1 MQSSIRHCSLNFA
14 AAGSRG
20 LGLALWLT
28 LLAAHFLGAIRA
40 AELPP
45 DETKPIRAIQ
55 NIATRDP
62 FTETE
67 VKVRGVVTWVDA
79 TVESTFYIQDAT
91 GGVRVSSGTK
101 AVPELGDEVF
111 IQGMLARGPF
121 TPVITRATFRPLGQG
136 VLPAAM
142 NASGGGIRNGAFIGE
157 RVRVGGSIRS
167 AEVLSPTRV
176 SMILDSGGF
185 RLKVLISN
193 FNHPGALEGFIGGD
207 FTGIG
212 VVSPA
217 KARDNFRQLVDVEVL
232 IPSME
237 GLIFNLRRVTDPSTI
252 PVTSLEHVFR
262 YSPGQT
268 RRDRKRTR
276 GEIIYQD
283 ADVIYLNDRK
293 SGLTVRP
300 SNHAGFQ
307 PGQWVEAT
315 GFLDLESFLPV
326 LSEAMLKASP
336 AAEAPVHPEEFTVDE
351 LLSGRQHANY
361 VTLSGRLV
369 ERMEIPA
376 QMIPEAGSQQKTSV
390 FSVQTPKGVFT
401 AELRGE
407 SNNALPAAFQVG
419 AEVKISGICL
429 IQTDSMGNPTT
440 FKILVPD
447 AGNISVTEPA
457 SYFTVRRLLVAL
469 SAVLGILLA
478 AMAAAF
484 FFARRSALLK
494 AEMRERQ
501 AVTAERA
508 RLAGDI
514 HDTLEQGLTAIQLR
528 LYSMD
533 SGDGKTDLDLVAAR
547 SLVQQCHLEMRQSV
561 WNLRSQSSDNF
572 NLAEALERTARSLV
586 LGTSIEMDLE
596 QQNFTTRLPLLVE
609 DNLLRI
615 GQEAL
620 GNAVR
625 HAHPTRL
632 TIRLAA
638 TPNHASLVITDNG
651 RGMHEGARKPGHFG
665 LVGMEERAARIGGSL
680 TISSAPDTGTTVR
693 VDVPLPIQANH
704 S

>member
-1 MQSSIRHCSLNFA
+1 MKDSIRHRRSSFGL
-14 AAGSRG
+14 AGSRA
-20 LGLALWLT
+20 LCFALQLAVFAT
-28 LLAAHFLGAIRA
+28 LLTPATRA
-40 AELPP
+40 AEAPP
-45 DETKPIRAIQ
+45 AGTKSIRAIQ
-55 NIATRDP
+55 KIASRDP

-67 VKVRGVVTWVDA
+67 IKVCGVVTWVDPTA
-79 TVESTFYIQDAT
+79 GSIFSVQDET
-91 GGVRVSSGTK
+91 GGVQVSSATG
-101 AVPELGDEVF
+101 ALPEYGDEVF
-111 IQGMLARGPF
+111 IEGLLTRGPF
-121 TPVITRATFRPLGQG
+121 TPIITRATFRRLGRG
-136 VLPAAM
+136 VLPSAM

-167 AEVLSPTRV
+167 AEAIGPSRV

-193 FNHPGALEGFIGGD
+193 FTHAGRLEEFIGGD
-207 FTGIG
+207 FTGNG
-212 VVSPA
+212 VVSPV
-217 KARDNFRQLVDVEVL
+217 KAREDFRQLVDVEVL
-232 IPSME
+232 IPSMD
-237 GLIFNLRRVTDPSTI
+237 GLILNRRGMKDPSKI
-252 PVTSLEHVFR
+252 PITSLDHVFR

-283 ADVIYLNDRK
+283 AEVIYLNDRE

-300 SNHAGFQ
+300 TTDVGFQ

-336 AAEAPVHPEEFTVDE
+336 EVEASVQPDEYTVDE

-376 QMIPEAGSQQKTSV
+376 QMIQEAGSQQSTSV
-390 FSVQTPKGVFT
+390 FSLQTPKGVFT
-401 AELRGE
+401 AELRGG
-407 SNNALPAAFQVG
+407 SSDAVPTAFQVG
-419 AEVKISGICL
+419 AKVKISGICL
-429 IQTDSMGNPTT
+429 VQTDSSGNPTT

-457 SYFTVRRLLVAL
+457 SYFTVRRLLIAL

-478 AMAAAF
+478 ATATAY
-484 FFARRSALLK
+484 FFARRNASLK

-501 AVTAERA
+501 AVSAERA

-528 LYSMD
+528 LYSMNQGEGEAD
-533 SGDGKTDLDLVAAR
+533 HDLEAAR

-561 WNLRSQSSDNF
+561 WNLRSQSADHF
-572 NLAEALERTARSLV
+572 NLGEALERTARSLV
-586 LGTSIEMDLE
+586 LGSPIAVELE
-596 QQNFTTRLPLLVE
+596 QQDFTTRLPLLIE

-620 GNAVR
+620 GNAVK

-632 TIRLAA
+632 TIQLAA
-638 TPNHASLVITDNG
+638 TPKDASLVIADDG
-651 RGMHEGARKPGHFG
+651 SGMLEGGRKPGHFG
-665 LVGMEERAARIGGSL
+665 IIGMEERAARIGGSL
-680 TISSAPDTGTTVR
+680 TIHSSPDKGTTIR
-693 VDVPLPIQANH
+693 VDVPL
-704 S
+704 ST

>member
-1 MQSSIRHCSLNFA
+1 LKGSISHRSLSFA
-14 AAGSRG
+14 EAGSRW
-20 LGLALWLT
+20 LVFALWLAV
-28 LLAAHFLGAIRA
+28 LAAHFPETTKA

-45 DETKPIRAIQ
+45 DGAKAIRAIQ
-55 NIATRDP
+55 NIASRDP
-62 FTETE
+62 FTEAE
-67 VKVRGVVTWVDA
+67 IKVRGVVTWVDA
-79 TVESTFYIQDAT
+79 TVGSMFYVQDET
-91 GGVRVSSGTK
+91 GGLRVSSGTE
-101 AVPELGDEVF
+101 ALPEFGDEVF
-111 IQGMLARGPF
+111 VQGMLTRGPF
-121 TPVITRATFRPLGQG
+121 TPLVTRATFLPLGRG
-136 VLPAAM
+136 ILPNAM

-157 RVRVGGSIRS
+157 RVKFGGSIRS
-167 AEVLSPTRV
+167 AEAISPTRV

-193 FNHPGALEGFIGGD
+193 FNHPDNLEGFIGGD
-207 FTGIG
+207 LMGIG
-212 VVSPA
+212 VVSPV
-217 KARDNFRQLVDVEVL
+217 KARDDFRQLVDVEVL
-232 IPSME
+232 IASME
-237 GLIFNLRRVTDPSTI
+237 GLILNRRGATDPSKI
-252 PVTSLEHVFR
+252 PITSLDHVFR
-262 YSPGQT
+262 YRPGQT
-268 RRDRKRTR
+268 RRDRKRTQ

-283 ADVIYLNDRK
+283 ADVIYLNDRQ

-300 SNHAGFQ
+300 TNQAGFQ

-326 LSEAMLKASP
+326 LSEAMLKASSEV
-336 AAEAPVHPEEFTVDE
+336 EAPVHPEEFAVDE

-376 QMIPEAGSQQKTSV
+376 RMIPEAGSQQKTSV

-407 SNNALPAAFQVG
+407 SHKAVPTAFQVG

-429 IQTDSMGNPTT
+429 IQTDSLGNPTT

-447 AGNISVTEPA
+447 PGNLSVTEPA

-478 AMAAAF
+478 ATAAAF
-484 FFARRSALLK
+484 FFARRSASLK
-494 AEMRERQ
+494 AELRERQ
-501 AVTAERA
+501 AVTAERT

-533 SGDGKTDLDLVAAR
+533 SGDGETDLDLVAAR

-586 LGTSIEMDLE
+586 LGTSIEVDLE
-596 QQNFTTRLPLLVE
+596 QQKFTTRLPLLVE

-632 TIRLAA
+632 CIQLAT
-638 TPNHASLVITDNG
+638 TPNHATLVISDNG
-651 RGMHEGARKPGHFG
+651 CGMHEGARKAGHFG
-665 LVGMEERAARIGGSL
+665 LVGMKERAARIGGSL
-680 TISSAPDTGTTVR
+680 TISSAPDSGTTIR
-693 VDVPLPIQANH
+693 VDVPLPTQANH

>member
-1 MQSSIRHCSLNFA
+1 MKGPIRHRSLSFSA
-14 AAGSRG
+14 TGSRG
-20 LGLALWLT
+20 LGLVLWLT
-28 LLAAHFLGAIRA
+28 VLAAHFPVVTKA
-40 AELPP
+40 AELPT
-45 DETKPIRAIQ
+45 DGTKPIRAIQ
-55 NIATRDP
+55 NIASRDP

-79 TVESTFYIQDAT
+79 TVGSTFYIQDAT
-91 GGVRVSSGTK
+91 GGVSVSSGK
-101 AVPELGDEVF
+101 EALPDYGDEVF
-111 IQGMLARGPF
+111 VQGMLERGPF
-121 TPVITRATFRPLGQG
+121 TPLITRATFRPLGRG
-136 VLPAAM
+136 GIPNAM

-167 AEVLSPTRV
+167 AEALSPTRV

-193 FNHPGALEGFIGGD
+193 FNHPDMLETFIGGD
-207 FTGIG
+207 LMGIG
-212 VVSPA
+212 VVSPV
-217 KARDNFRQLVDVEVL
+217 KARDDFRQLVDVEVL
-232 IPSME
+232 IPSMD
-237 GLIFNLRRVTDPSTI
+237 GLSLNRRGMTDPSKI
-252 PVTSLEHVFR
+252 PITSLEHVFR

-300 SNHAGFQ
+300 SNHPVFQ

-336 AAEAPVHPEEFTVDE
+336 EVEAPVHPEEFAVDE

-376 QMIPEAGSQQKTSV
+376 RMIPEAGSPQKTSV

-407 SNNALPAAFQVG
+407 TNNSVPAAFQVG
-419 AEVKISGICL
+419 AEVKIRGICL
-429 IQTDSMGNPTT
+429 IQTDSLGNPTT

-447 AGNISVTEPA
+447 TGNISVTKPA

-478 AMAAAF
+478 ATAAAF
-484 FFARRSALLK
+484 FFARRSSSLK

-501 AVTAERA
+501 AVTAERT

-586 LGTSIEMDLE
+586 LGTSIEVDLE
-596 QQNFTTRLPLLVE
+596 QPKFTTRLPLLVE

-632 TIRLAA
+632 SIQLAA

-651 RGMHEGARKPGHFG
+651 SGMHEGARKPGHFG
-665 LVGMEERAARIGGSL
+665 LVGMEERATRIGGSL

-693 VDVPLPIQANH
+693 VDVPLPTQATH
-704 S
+704 L

>member
-1 MQSSIRHCSLNFA
+1 M
-14 AAGSRG
+14 
-20 LGLALWLT
+20 ALWLAV
-28 LLAAHFLGAIRA
+28 LAAHFPEAIKA

-45 DETKPIRAIQ
+45 AGTRPIRTIQ
-55 NIATRDP
+55 NIASRDP

-67 VKVRGVVTWVDA
+67 IKVCGVVTWVDA
-79 TVESTFYIQDAT
+79 TVGSTFYIQDVT
-91 GGVRVSSGTK
+91 GGVRVSSGTE
-101 AVPELGDEVF
+101 ALPELGDEVF
-111 IQGMLARGPF
+111 VQGVLERGPF
-121 TPVITRATFRPLGQG
+121 TPLITRASFRPLGRG
-136 VLPAAM
+136 VLPNAM

-157 RVRVGGSIRS
+157 RVKVGGSIRS
-167 AEVLSPTRV
+167 AEALSPTRV
-176 SMILDSGGF
+176 AMILDSGGF

-193 FNHPGALEGFIGGD
+193 FNQADTLEGFIGGD
-207 FTGIG
+207 FAGIG

-237 GLIFNLRRVTDPSTI
+237 GLTLNRRGMTDPSKI
-252 PVTSLEHVFR
+252 SITSLEHVFR

-276 GEIIYQD
+276 GEIVYQD
-283 ADVIYLNDRK
+283 AEVIYLNDRK

-336 AAEAPVHPEEFTVDE
+336 EVEAPVHPEEFAVDE

-376 QMIPEAGSQQKTSV
+376 RMIPEAGSQQKTSV

-401 AELRGE
+401 AELRGA
-407 SNNALPAAFQVG
+407 SDNSVPTAFQVG

-429 IQTDSMGNPTT
+429 IQTDSLGNPTT

-478 AMAAAF
+478 ATAAAF
-484 FFARRSALLK
+484 FFARRSASLK

-501 AVTAERA
+501 AVTAERT

-572 NLAEALERTARSLV
+572 NLAEALDRTARSLV
-586 LGTSIEMDLE
+586 LGTSIEVDLE

-632 TIRLAA
+632 TIQLAA

-651 RGMHEGARKPGHFG
+651 RGMHEGARKLGHFG
-665 LVGMEERAARIGGSL
+665 LVGMEERTVRIGGSL
-680 TISSAPDTGTTVR
+680 TIKSTPDTGTTVQ
-693 VDVPLPIQANH
+693 VDVPLPTQVTH

>member
-1 MQSSIRHCSLNFA
+1 VKGSIRHRSLSFA

-20 LGLALWLT
+20 LSLV
-28 LLAAHFLGAIRA
+28 LLGIHFLGAIRA
-40 AELPP
+40 DELPP
-45 DETKPIRAIQ
+45 IDPQSIRAIQ
-55 NIATRDP
+55 TLASSDP

-67 VKVRGVVTWVDA
+67 IKARGVVTWVDA
-79 TVESTFYIQDAT
+79 TVGSTFYIQDAT
-91 GGVRVSSGTK
+91 GGVRVSSGTE
-101 AVPELGDEVF
+101 ALPELGDEVVV
-111 IQGMLARGPF
+111 QGMLIRGPF
-121 TPVITRATFRPLGQG
+121 TPLITHAAFRPLGKG
-136 VLPAAM
+136 VIPKAM

-157 RVRVGGSIRS
+157 RVKVGGSIRS
-167 AEVLSPTRV
+167 AEALSATRV

-185 RLKVLISN
+185 RLKVLISS
-193 FNHPGALEGFIGGD
+193 FNHPAKLEEFIGGD
-207 FTGIG
+207 FMGIG
-212 VVSPA
+212 VVSPV

-237 GLIFNLRRVTDPSTI
+237 GLILNRRGATDSSEI
-252 PVTSLEHVFR
+252 PITSLDHVFR

-283 ADVIYLNDRK
+283 GDVIYLNDRK
-293 SGLTVRP
+293 SGLAVRP
-300 SNHAGFQ
+300 SNHSGFQ

-315 GFLDLESFLPV
+315 GFVDLESYLPV
-326 LSEAMLKASP
+326 LSEAMLKVSP
-336 AAEAPVHPEEFTVDE
+336 KAEAPVHPEEFTVDE

-361 VTLSGRLV
+361 VTLSGRLM

-376 QMIPEAGSQQKTSV
+376 RMIPEAGSPQKTSV
-390 FSVQTPKGVFT
+390 FSVQTPQGVFT

-440 FKILVPD
+440 FKILVPE
-447 AGNISVTEPA
+447 AGSISVTEPA

-478 AMAAAF
+478 ATAAAF

-501 AVTAERA
+501 AVTAERT

-528 LYSMD
+528 LYSMHPGEGEAD
-533 SGDGKTDLDLVAAR
+533 QDLEAAR
-547 SLVQQCHLEMRQSV
+547 FLVQQCHLEMRQSV

-572 NLAEALERTARSLV
+572 NLGEALERIARSLA
-586 LGTSIEMDLE
+586 LGSPIAVELE
-596 QQNFTTRLPLLVE
+596 QQDFSMRLPLLIE
-609 DNLLRI
+609 DNFLRI

-620 GNAVR
+620 GNAVK
-625 HAHPTRL
+625 HAQATRL
-632 TIRLAA
+632 TIQLAA
-638 TPNHASLVITDNG
+638 TPSHASLVITDNG
-651 RGMHEGARKPGHFG
+651 HGMRGALRKPGHFG
-665 LVGMEERAARIGGSL
+665 LIGMEERAARIGGRL
-680 TISSAPDTGTTVR
+680 AISSSPDTGTTIR
-693 VDVPLPIQANH
+693 VDVPLP

>member
-1 MQSSIRHCSLNFA
+1 MKGPINHRSWSFA
-14 AAGSRG
+14 ATGSRG
-20 LGLALWLT
+20 LALVLWLAV
-28 LLAAHFLGAIRA
+28 LAAHFPGAIRA
-40 AELPP
+40 AELPT
-45 DETKPIRAIQ
+45 DGTKSIRAIQ
-55 NIATRDP
+55 TIASSDP
-62 FTETE
+62 FTEAE

-79 TVESTFYIQDAT
+79 TAESTFYIQDAT
-91 GGVRVSSGTK
+91 GGVRVSSGTE
-101 AVPELGDEVF
+101 APPEFGDEVF
-111 IQGMLARGPF
+111 VQGILERGPF
-121 TPVITRATFRPLGQG
+121 IPQITRATFRPLGKG
-136 VLPAAM
+136 VLPKAM

-157 RVRVGGSIRS
+157 RVKMGGAIRS
-167 AEVLSPTRV
+167 AEALSPTRV

-193 FNHPGALEGFIGGD
+193 FNHPTKLEDFIGGD
-207 FTGIG
+207 FMGIG
-212 VVSPA
+212 VVSPV
-217 KARDNFRQLVDVEVL
+217 KARDDFRQLVDVEVL
-232 IPSME
+232 IASME
-237 GLIFNLRRVTDPSTI
+237 GLILNRRGATDSSEI
-252 PVTSLEHVFR
+252 PITSLDHVFR

-283 ADVIYLNDRK
+283 ADIIYLNDRK
-293 SGLTVRP
+293 SGLAVRP
-300 SNHAGFQ
+300 SNHPVFQ

-326 LSEAMLKASP
+326 LSEATLKASP
-336 AAEAPVHPEEFTVDE
+336 EVEAPVHPEEFTVDE

-361 VTLSGRLV
+361 VTLSGRLM

-376 QMIPEAGSQQKTSV
+376 RMIPEAGSPQKTSV

-469 SAVLGILLA
+469 SAVLGTLLA
-478 AMAAAF
+478 ATAAAF

-501 AVTAERA
+501 AVTAERT

-533 SGDGKTDLDLVAAR
+533 AGDGKTDQDLDAAR

-586 LGTSIEMDLE
+586 LGTSIEVDLE
-596 QQNFTTRLPLLVE
+596 LQNFTTRLPLLVE

-632 TIRLAA
+632 SIQLVA
-638 TPNHASLVITDNG
+638 TLNHASLVITDNG
-651 RGMHEGARKPGHFG
+651 RGMHEGAQKPGHFG
-665 LVGMEERAARIGGSL
+665 LLGMEERATRIGGSL
-680 TISSAPDTGTTVR
+680 TITSTPDTGTTVR
-693 VDVPLPIQANH
+693 VDVPLPILANH

>member
-1 MQSSIRHCSLNFA
+1 MKDPINHRSLGFSA
-14 AAGSRG
+14 TGSRG
-20 LGLALWLT
+20 LGLALWLAVS
-28 LLAAHFLGAIRA
+28 AAHFPGAIKA
-40 AELPP
+40 AELPI
-45 DETKPIRAIQ
+45 DGTKPIRAVQ
-55 NIATRDP
+55 TIASRDP

-79 TVESTFYIQDAT
+79 TVGSMFYIQDAT
-91 GGVRVSSGTK
+91 GGVRVSSGTESL
-101 AVPELGDEVF
+101 PEFGVEVF
-111 IQGMLARGPF
+111 IQGMLERGPF
-121 TPVITRATFRPLGQG
+121 TPLITRATFRPLGQG
-136 VLPAAM
+136 TLPTAM
-142 NASGGGIRNGAFIGE
+142 NASGGGIRNGAFIAE
-157 RVRVGGSIRS
+157 RVKVGGSIRS
-167 AEVLSPTRV
+167 AEALSPTRV

-193 FNHPGALEGFIGGD
+193 FNHPDTLETFIGGD
-207 FTGIG
+207 LMGIG
-212 VVSPA
+212 VVSPV
-217 KARDNFRQLVDVEVL
+217 KARDDFRQLVDVELL

-237 GLIFNLRRVTDPSTI
+237 GLTLNRRGMPDPSKI
-252 PVTSLEHVFR
+252 PITSLEHVFR

-293 SGLTVRP
+293 SGLAVRP
-300 SNHAGFQ
+300 SNHPAFQ

-336 AAEAPVHPEEFTVDE
+336 EVEAPVHPEEFAVDE

-376 QMIPEAGSQQKTSV
+376 RMIPEAGSQQKTSV
-390 FSVQTPKGVFT
+390 FSMQTPKGIFT

-407 SNNALPAAFQVG
+407 SGQAVPAAFQVG

-429 IQTDSMGNPTT
+429 IQTDSLGNPTT

-447 AGNISVTEPA
+447 AGNISVTKPA

-484 FFARRSALLK
+484 FFARRSASLK

-501 AVTAERA
+501 AVTAERT

-561 WNLRSQSSDNF
+561 WNLRSQSTDNF
-572 NLAEALERTARSLV
+572 NLAEALERTARSLI
-586 LGTSIEMDLE
+586 LGTSIEVDLE
-596 QQNFTTRLPLLVE
+596 QPKFTTRLPLLVE

-632 TIRLAA
+632 SIRLAA

-651 RGMHEGARKPGHFG
+651 SGMHEGARKPGHFG
-665 LVGMEERAARIGGSL
+665 LVGMEERAVRIGGSL
-680 TISSAPDTGTTVR
+680 AISSAPDTGTTVR
-693 VDVPLPIQANH
+693 VDVPLPTQATH

>member
-1 MQSSIRHCSLNFA
+1 M
-14 AAGSRG
+14 
-20 LGLALWLT
+20 LT
-28 LLAAHFLGAIRA
+28 G
-40 AELPP
+40 
-45 DETKPIRAIQ
+45 ETKPIRAVQ
-55 NIATRDP
+55 TIASRDP
-62 FTETE
+62 FAETE

-79 TVESTFYIQDAT
+79 TVGSMFYIQDAT
-91 GGVRVSSGTK
+91 GGVRVTSGT
-101 AVPELGDEVF
+101 AALPEFGDEVSV
-111 IQGMLARGPF
+111 QGMLERGPF
-121 TPVITRATFRPLGQG
+121 TPLITRATFLPLGQG
-136 VLPAAM
+136 TLPIAM

-157 RVRVGGSIRS
+157 RVKVGGSIRS
-167 AEVLSPTRV
+167 AEALSPTRV
-176 SMILDSGGF
+176 SMILDAGGF

-193 FNHPGALEGFIGGD
+193 FNHPDTLETFIGGD
-207 FTGIG
+207 LMGIG
-212 VVSPA
+212 VVSPV
-217 KARDNFRQLVDVEVL
+217 KARDDFRQLVDVEVL

-237 GLIFNLRRVTDPSTI
+237 GLTLNRRGMPDPSKI
-252 PVTSLEHVFR
+252 PITSLEHVFR

-276 GEIIYQD
+276 GVIVYQD
-283 ADVIYLNDRK
+283 SDVIYLNDRK
-293 SGLTVRP
+293 SGLAVRP
-300 SNHAGFQ
+300 SNYPVFQ
-307 PGQWVEAT
+307 RGQWVEAT

-336 AAEAPVHPEEFTVDE
+336 EGEAPVHPEEFAVDE

-376 QMIPEAGSQQKTSV
+376 RMIPEAGSQQKTSV
-390 FSVQTPKGVFT
+390 FSMQTPKGVFT

-407 SNNALPAAFQVG
+407 SGQAVPAAFQVG

-429 IQTDSMGNPTT
+429 IQTDSLGNPTT

-457 SYFTVRRLLVAL
+457 SYFTVRRLLIAL

-478 AMAAAF
+478 VTAATF

-501 AVTAERA
+501 AVTAERT

-528 LYSMD
+528 LYTMD
-533 SGDGKTDLDLVAAR
+533 SGDGKTDSDLIAAR

-586 LGTSIEMDLE
+586 LGTSIEVNLE

-632 TIRLAA
+632 SIQLTT

-651 RGMHEGARKPGHFG
+651 SGMHEGVRKTGHFG
-665 LVGMEERAARIGGSL
+665 LVGMEERATRIGGTL

-693 VDVPLPIQANH
+693 VDVPLPTQATH

>member
-1 MQSSIRHCSLNFA
+1 MKGSIRHRSLGIA
-14 AAGSRG
+14 ATGPRG
-20 LGLALWLT
+20 FGLALWLAV
-28 LLAAHFLGAIRA
+28 LAAHVPEAVRA
-40 AELPP
+40 AEAPS
-45 DETKPIRAIQ
+45 DETNPIRSIQ
-55 NIATRDP
+55 NTASRDP

-79 TVESTFYIQDAT
+79 TVGGMFYIQDST
-91 GGVRVSSGTK
+91 GGVRVNSGTE
-101 AVPELGDEVF
+101 ALPEFGDEISV
-111 IQGMLARGPF
+111 QGILARGPF
-121 TPVITRATFRPLGQG
+121 TPLITRATFRPLGRG

-167 AEVLSPTRV
+167 AEALSPTRV

-193 FNHPGALEGFIGGD
+193 FNRTGALDGYVGGD

-217 KARDNFRQLVDVEVL
+217 KARDDFRQLVDVEVL

-237 GLIFNLRRVTDPSTI
+237 GLTLNRRGITDASKI
-252 PVTSLEHVFR
+252 PITSLENVFR

-283 ADVIYLNDRK
+283 ADVIYLNDRE

-300 SNHAGFQ
+300 SNHAGAQ

-336 AAEAPVHPEEFTVDE
+336 EAEAPVHPAEFAVDE

-376 QMIPEAGSQQKTSV
+376 RMIPEAGSQQKTSV

-407 SNNALPAAFQVG
+407 SDKAVPAAFQVG
-419 AEVKISGICL
+419 AEVKVSGICL
-429 IQTDSMGNPTT
+429 IQTDSMGSPTT

-447 AGNISVTEPA
+447 AGDISVTKPA
-457 SYFTVRRLLVAL
+457 SYFTVRRLLIAL
-469 SAVLGILLA
+469 SAALGILLA

-484 FFARRSALLK
+484 FFARRSASLK
-494 AEMRERQ
+494 AEIRERQ
-501 AVTAERA
+501 AVTAERT

-528 LYSMD
+528 LYTMD
-533 SGDGKTDLDLVAAR
+533 PSDGKIDQDLVAAR
-547 SLVQQCHLEMRQSV
+547 SLVQQCHLEMRQSI

-572 NLAEALERTARSLV
+572 NLGEALERTARSLV
-586 LGTSIEMDLE
+586 LGTSIEVELKH
-596 QQNFTTRLPLLVE
+596 QNFTTRLPLLVE

-632 TIRLAA
+632 TIQLAA

-651 RGMHEGARKPGHFG
+651 SGMHEGARKPGHFG

-680 TISSAPDTGTTVR
+680 TLDSAPDTGTSVR
-693 VDVPLPIQANH
+693 VDVQLSIPGN
-704 S
+704 